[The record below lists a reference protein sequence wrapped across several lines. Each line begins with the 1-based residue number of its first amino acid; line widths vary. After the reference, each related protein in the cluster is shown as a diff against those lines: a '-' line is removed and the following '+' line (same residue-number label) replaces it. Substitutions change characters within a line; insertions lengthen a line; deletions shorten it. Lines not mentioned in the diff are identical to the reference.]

1 MNRRNR
7 RHYVLAAACLFTVGC
22 GAIGERKVATITRS
36 WPAASVSEIRLRE
49 VNGSV
54 QVSAGQGPEIR
65 MVAVV
70 RSRGIEPD
78 PSRENQG
85 FFETKLDGETL
96 SIGRR
101 GRRRVG
107 IPFFRSEN
115 VSVDYQLVVPPSVD
129 LNLTTVNGRIATR
142 GVDGEMRA
150 TTVNGSLDLEAS
162 GMNELVA
169 NTVNGRVKARFTR
182 DFQGASLKTVNGS
195 VTAVLPLSAS
205 FACELSQVNG
215 DFEASFPVS
224 IHSHPGRRRVSGEV
238 NGGRHDLRIV
248 TVNGDIS
255 LENENGSSIP
265 AAPAAPA
272 VPGPLPSPQMAP
284 PAPAV
289 PPAAPHS
296 T

>member
-7 RHYVLAAACLFTVGC
+7 RHYVLAAACLLAIGC
-22 GAIGERKVATITRS
+22 GAIHERKVATITRT
-36 WPAASVSEIRLRE
+36 WPSAAISEIRLRE

-54 QVSAGQGPEIR
+54 AINAGAGNEIR

-70 RSRGIEPD
+70 RSRGVEPD
-78 PSRENQG
+78 KSKENQG
-85 FFETKLDGETL
+85 FFETTLDGDTL

-101 GRRRVG
+101 GRHRMH
-107 IPFFRSEN
+107 IPFFNSDSI
-115 VSVDYQLVVPPSVD
+115 SVDYQIEVPASVA

-150 TTVNGSLDLEAS
+150 STVNGTLDLETS
-162 GMNELVA
+162 GVNEVVA

-195 VTAVLPLSAS
+195 VTAVLPISAS

-255 LENENGSSIP
+255 LENEGG
-265 AAPAAPA
+265 APQA
-272 VPGPLPSPQMAP
+272 LPSTPSLPGAPTAPIPPP
-284 PAPAV
+284 PAPS
-289 PPAAPHS
+289 APHS